1 MRKGQKTI
9 KKEKE
14 RAIICGGMGLR
25 LVSMCYFVVLLVTVC
40 CYTNKH
46 NLWHFDP
53 TSNDFV
59 EKIIFISVWKQ
70 RSERLH
76 YSKLK
81 GLPRSEEC
89 GCKEL
94 GLKVKRLQF
103 NFRV

>member
-1 MRKGQKTI
+1 VRKGQKTI

-40 CYTNKH
+40 CYTNKQ

-59 EKIIFISVWKQ
+59 E
-70 RSERLH
+70 RLSSFLFGNNGPRDCTTQN
-76 YSKLK
+76 SKDSHEAK
-81 GLPRSEEC
+81 NVV
-89 GCKEL
+89 
-94 GLKVKRLQF
+94 VKSWG
-103 NFRV
+103 